1 MKWYDSLI
9 KKIKSHGKNVFLYDL
24 DYLLED
30 INFLR
35 CLSSYYD
42 ITKYEKDEDF
52 FRFKTLES
60 SESKLIYCNQ
70 DVKRAFIKNA
80 IKIDIT
86 DVFPN
91 LDYSILKNTDVKY
104 FQKIFD
110 YCYESQA
117 YDITISY
124 ENTKNIIFQSIW
136 NIDLG
141 TLYNPTINLRIALD
155 YLIDK
160 KRVDDSIINIIS
172 NNIEVDLINL
182 SNDEDEM
189 NQWIELLILNYID
202 ENQFNHK
209 FELSDNLIQYYLSKV
224 DLNSNKISE
233 KINED
238 VLNRYPWLI
247 KFKLDSNSKDLI
259 VKKINSYIFDLNR
272 YYEKIYEDNLIDIND
287 LDDIF
292 KISKLFSHILY
303 QIQINDLK
311 LDDFNINEI
320 YLRINNLFNSFIFE
334 GSYELIFN
342 YPYNKKPY
350 TVDRI
355 LDYINYNYKE
365 ENIALIVMDGMSY
378 DEWFILKEHLDS
390 FRIKEIESFAILPS
404 ITQFSRTSIFTG
416 KTPNRFLKDNNKIPY
431 NTEEKGF
438 VNFFKGKNIGE
449 NDILFGRIDLN
460 NKFIKTKNKN
470 VEFKYLNGYNAIGL
484 ICNLFDDESHSIKI
498 FGENKSNLYRN
509 IDSAINSSDLIDVI
523 EILKENNYKIFI
535 TADHGNI
542 YCEGNGIKSNK
553 MLEFE
558 SKSSRCLIFD
568 SEILADKLI
577 EGNEDKCIKWSYN
590 LLSNDLFLVFAKEG
604 FFGNGFSITHGSY
617 MPEECI
623 VPLIILE

>member
-9 KKIKSHGKNVFLYDL
+9 KKIRNHGKNIFLYDL
-24 DYLLED
+24 DGLLED

-35 CLSSYYD
+35 TLSSDYD
-42 ITKYEKDEDF
+42 IFRYEKDEDF
-52 FRFKTLES
+52 FRFKTLKS
-60 SESKLIYCNQ
+60 SESKLIYSQ
-70 DVKRAFIKNA
+70 KDVKRAFIENDV
-80 IKIDIT
+80 KISIS

-104 FQKIFD
+104 YQKVFD
-110 YCYESQA
+110 YCYESESH
-117 YDITISY
+117 DITISY

-141 TLYNPTINLRIALD
+141 TLYDPTINLRIGLD

-160 KRVDDSIINIIS
+160 KRVDDSIIDIIS
-172 NNIEVDLINL
+172 KNIGVDLINL
-182 SNDEDEM
+182 SQDESGM
-189 NQWIELLILNYID
+189 NQWIESLILNYID

-209 FELSDNLIQYYLSKV
+209 FELSDNLVQYYLSKI
-224 DLNSNKISE
+224 DLNSNEISE
-233 KINED
+233 KIDDN
-238 VLNRYPWLI
+238 VLNKYPWLI
-247 KFKLDSNSKDLI
+247 KFKLDSNSKELI
-259 VKKINSYIFDLNR
+259 VKKIHSYIFDLNR
-272 YYEKIYEDNLIDIND
+272 YYDKIYEDDLIDIND
-287 LDDIF
+287 LEDIF
-292 KISKLFSHILY
+292 KISKLFSKILY
-303 QIQINDLK
+303 QIQINDLT
-311 LDDFNINEI
+311 LDEFNINDI
-320 YLRINNLFNSFIFE
+320 YSKINELFQTFIFE
-334 GSYELIFN
+334 GNYELLFN
-342 YPYNKKPY
+342 YPYHKKPY

-355 LDYINYNYKE
+355 LDFINYNFKE

-390 FRIKEIESFAILPS
+390 FRIRELESFSILPS

-416 KTPNRFLKDNNKIPY
+416 KTPNRFLKEDNKIPY

-438 VNFFKGKNIGE
+438 KNFFKGKDIDE

-460 NKFIKTKNKN
+460 NNFIKTKSKN
-470 VEFKYLNGYNAIGL
+470 IEFDYLKGYNALGL
-484 ICNLFDDESHSIKI
+484 VCNLFDDESHSIKI
-498 FGENKSNLYRN
+498 FGENKSNLYKN
-509 IDSAINSSDLIDVI
+509 IESAINSSNLIKVI
-523 EILKENNYKIFI
+523 EILKENNYKILL

-568 SEILADKLI
+568 SEILADNLI
-577 EGNEDKCIKWSYN
+577 EGNEDKCIKWNYN
-590 LLSNDLFLVFAKEG
+590 HLSNDLFLVFAKEG
-604 FFGNGFSITHGSY
+604 FFGNGFSITHGSF

>member
-9 KKIKSHGKNVFLYDL
+9 KKIRNHGKNIFLYDL
-24 DYLLED
+24 DGLLED

-35 CLSSYYD
+35 TLSSDYD
-42 ITKYEKDEDF
+42 IFRYEKDEDF
-52 FRFKTLES
+52 FRFKTLKS
-60 SESKLIYCNQ
+60 SESKLIYSQ
-70 DVKRAFIKNA
+70 KDVKRAFIENDV
-80 IKIDIT
+80 KISIS

-104 FQKIFD
+104 YQKVFD
-110 YCYESQA
+110 YCYESESH
-117 YDITISY
+117 DITISY

-141 TLYNPTINLRIALD
+141 TLYDPTINLRIGLD

-160 KRVDDSIINIIS
+160 KRVDDSIIDIIS
-172 NNIEVDLINL
+172 KNIGVDLINL
-182 SNDEDEM
+182 SQDESGM
-189 NQWIELLILNYID
+189 NQWIESLILNYID

-209 FELSDNLIQYYLSKV
+209 FELSDNLVQYYLSKI
-224 DLNSNKISE
+224 DLNSNEISE
-233 KINED
+233 KIDDN
-238 VLNRYPWLI
+238 VLNKYPWLI
-247 KFKLDSNSKDLI
+247 KFKLDSNSKELI
-259 VKKINSYIFDLNR
+259 VKKIHSYIFDLNR
-272 YYEKIYEDNLIDIND
+272 YYDKIYEDDLIDIND
-287 LDDIF
+287 LEDIF
-292 KISKLFSHILY
+292 KISKLFSKILH
-303 QIQINDLK
+303 QIQINDLT
-311 LDDFNINEI
+311 LDEFNIPDIYSKINE
-320 YLRINNLFNSFIFE
+320 LFQTFIFE
-334 GSYELIFN
+334 GNYELLFN
-342 YPYNKKPY
+342 YPYHKKPY

-355 LDYINYNYKE
+355 LDFINYNFKE

-390 FRIKEIESFAILPS
+390 FRIRELESFSILPS

-416 KTPNRFLKDNNKIPY
+416 KTPNRFLKEDNKIPY

-438 VNFFKGKNIGE
+438 KNFFKGKDIDE

-460 NKFIKTKNKN
+460 NNFIKTKSKN
-470 VEFKYLNGYNAIGL
+470 IEFDYLKGYNALGL
-484 ICNLFDDESHSIKI
+484 VCNLFDDESHSIKI
-498 FGENKSNLYRN
+498 FGENKSNLYKN
-509 IDSAINSSDLIDVI
+509 IESAIKSSSLIKVI
-523 EILKENNYKIFI
+523 EILKQNNYKILL

-568 SEILADKLI
+568 SEILADNLI
-577 EGNEDKCIKWSYN
+577 EGNEDKCIKWNYN
-590 LLSNDLFLVFAKEG
+590 HLSNDLFLVFAKEG
-604 FFGNGFSITHGSY
+604 FFGNGFSITHGSF

>member
-9 KKIKSHGKNVFLYDL
+9 KKIRNHGKNIFLYDL
-24 DYLLED
+24 DGLLED

-35 CLSSYYD
+35 TLSSDYD
-42 ITKYEKDEDF
+42 IFRYEKDEDF
-52 FRFKTLES
+52 FRFKTLKS
-60 SESKLIYCNQ
+60 SESKLIYSQ
-70 DVKRAFIKNA
+70 KDVKRAFIENDV
-80 IKIDIT
+80 KISIS

-104 FQKIFD
+104 YQKVFD
-110 YCYESQA
+110 YCYESESH
-117 YDITISY
+117 DITISY

-141 TLYNPTINLRIALD
+141 TLYDPTINLRIGLD

-160 KRVDDSIINIIS
+160 KRVDDSIIDIIS
-172 NNIEVDLINL
+172 KNIGVDLINL
-182 SNDEDEM
+182 SQDESGM
-189 NQWIELLILNYID
+189 NQWIESLILNYID

-209 FELSDNLIQYYLSKV
+209 FELSDNLVQYYLSKI
-224 DLNSNKISE
+224 DLNSNEISE
-233 KINED
+233 KIDDN
-238 VLNRYPWLI
+238 VLNKYPWLI
-247 KFKLDSNSKDLI
+247 KFKLDSNSKELI
-259 VKKINSYIFDLNR
+259 VKKIHSYIFDLNR
-272 YYEKIYEDNLIDIND
+272 YYDKIYEDDLIDIND

-292 KISKLFSHILY
+292 KISKLFSKILY
-303 QIQINDLK
+303 QIQINDLT
-311 LDDFNINEI
+311 LDEFNINDI
-320 YLRINNLFNSFIFE
+320 YSKINELFQTFIFE
-334 GSYELIFN
+334 GNYELLFN
-342 YPYNKKPY
+342 YPYHKKPY

-355 LDYINYNYKE
+355 LDFINYNFKE

-390 FRIKEIESFAILPS
+390 FRIRELESFSILPS

-416 KTPNRFLKDNNKIPY
+416 KTPNRFLKDDNKIPY

-438 VNFFKGKNIGE
+438 KNFFKGKDIDE

-460 NKFIKTKNKN
+460 NNFIKTKSKN
-470 VEFKYLNGYNAIGL
+470 IEFDYLKGYNALGL
-484 ICNLFDDESHSIKI
+484 VCNLFDDESHSIKI
-498 FGENKSNLYRN
+498 FGENKSNLYKN
-509 IDSAINSSDLIDVI
+509 IESAINSSNLIKVI
-523 EILKENNYKIFI
+523 EILKENNYKILL

-568 SEILADKLI
+568 SEILADNLI
-577 EGNEDKCIKWSYN
+577 EGNEDKCIKWNYN
-590 LLSNDLFLVFAKEG
+590 HLSNDLFLVFAKEG
-604 FFGNGFSITHGSY
+604 FFGNGFSITHGSF